1 MAQTLVGLFHSQSD
15 AQGAVQELTEAGIAR
30 EDVGYAE
37 AGADFDALV
46 KHGIPDEMA
55 SHLVTA
61 LHRGDAVVSVQVSDA
76 QMTTVS
82 TVFTRHNAAD
92 VKTSGL
98 SAEAIA
104 RGQEEMAHLAPGP
117 HEPLHFGDRSVRT
130 QVSED
135 PISEVNPFQ
144 ETRP

>member
-1 MAQTLVGLFHSQSD
+1 MAQTLVGLFHSQGD

-46 KHGIPDEMA
+46 KYGIPDEVA
-55 SHLVTA
+55 PHFATA
-61 LHRGDAVVSVQVSDA
+61 LRRGDAVVSVQVSDA
-76 QMTTVS
+76 QMTSVGA
-82 TVFTRHNAAD
+82 VFTRHNAAD

-104 RGQEEMAHLAPGP
+104 RGQEEMAHIAPGP
-117 HEPLHFGDRSVRT
+117 HEPLHFGNTGTRT

>member
-1 MAQTLVGLFHSQSD
+1 MAQTLTGLFRSLDD
-15 AQGAVQELTEAGIAR
+15 AQGAVQDLTDAGVAR
-30 EDVGYAE
+30 EDIGHAE

-46 KHGIPDEMA
+46 KGGIPDEMA
-55 SHLVTA
+55 SHFATA
-61 LHRGDAVVSVQVSDA
+61 LHRGGAVVSVQVADA
-76 QMTTVS
+76 HLSAVGEI
-82 TVFTRHNAAD
+82 FGRHNAAE

-98 SAEAIA
+98 SEAAIK
-104 RGQEEMAHLAPGP
+104 RGQEEMAHIAPGP